1 MRVFLGLILL
11 GSVALGQNWRTDL
24 MGLPDH
30 PTAANAQDIDRF
42 VQNVQLATPYFA
54 SITPGDFEA
63 NREMVRRMWAY
74 TMALEAMS
82 KQNPALRG
90 AAGRAR
96 RAMNGFPIGYMM
108 LQPQAGFGGAQQ
120 QSQPPPPTPAKPGD
134 PPFAMKAPAGAPQEL
149 SSRYD
154 STAARAASAWQNADK
169 MRRDL
174 ASRGMSLN
182 AATASALARLEGD
195 MESAARSIQSKNLE
209 EANASLDRADAEIE
223 KISKVVGH

>member
-1 MRVFLGLILL
+1 MRLIFGCILL
-11 GSVALGQNWRTDL
+11 SSLALAQSWRTEL

-30 PTAANAQDIDRF
+30 PSAANAGDIDKF

-54 SITPGDFEA
+54 SIAPGDFEA

-74 TMALEAMS
+74 TMALETMS

-90 AAGRAR
+90 YAGRAR
-96 RAMNGFPIGYMM
+96 RAMNAFPIGYLMV
-108 LQPQAGFGGAQQ
+108 QQ
-120 QSQPPPPTPAKPGD
+120 QQQTQPPAAPPAKPGD
-134 PPFAMKAPAGAPQEL
+134 PPFAMKSPAGAPEEL

-182 AATASALARLEGD
+182 AATASAVARLEGD
-195 MESAARSIQSKNLE
+195 MEAAARGIQSKDWS
-209 EANASLDRADAEIE
+209 EANSSLDRADAEIE